1 MKPLFTIVMASYL
14 GSYPTAA
21 SNRDKKIIRAI
32 DSVVYQTFKDWE
44 LLVIADG
51 CEKTYSVIENNY
63 LEDERIN
70 CILIEKQDLWSGG
83 PRNSGIMNAGGEYIL
98 YLDIDDFF
106 GKKHLEII
114 ASELSKFGNPEWDW
128 FNDLE
133 GKKDGSFSE
142 KERDIFKKH
151 QHGTCNVVHKT
162 RLGALWPH
170 NGDYAHDF
178 VFCNQLKM
186 LSEIFCKLKTPQY
199 HVCHI
204 PKKLDI

>member
-1 MKPLFTIVMASYL
+1 MKPLFSIVMASYL
-14 GSYPTAA
+14 GTYPTAA
-21 SNRDKKIIRAI
+21 SNRDKKILRAI
-32 DSVVYQTFKDWE
+32 DSLIDQTFENWE

-51 CEKTYSVIENNY
+51 CEKTYGIIEQKYFGDN
-63 LEDERIN
+63 RIN
-70 CILIEKQDLWSGG
+70 CILIEKQELWSGG
-83 PRNSGIMNAGGEYIL
+83 VRNTGIWNAGGEYIL

-106 GKKHLEII
+106 GNKHLEII
-114 ASELSKFGNPEWDW
+114 ASELEQFGFPEWAW

-133 GKKDGSFSE
+133 GTKTGKFNE

-151 QHGTCNVVHKT
+151 QHGTCNVTHKT

-170 NGDYAHDF
+170 QGDYAHDF

-186 LSEIFCKLKTPQY
+186 LSENFCKLKTPQY